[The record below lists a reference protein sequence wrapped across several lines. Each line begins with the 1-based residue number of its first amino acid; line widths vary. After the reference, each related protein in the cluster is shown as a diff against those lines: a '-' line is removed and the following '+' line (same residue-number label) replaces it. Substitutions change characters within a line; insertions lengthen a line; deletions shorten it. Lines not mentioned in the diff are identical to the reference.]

1 MYLML
6 AFFRA
11 LRHMDKSN
19 EGKCSVLSQDKMA
32 EPGARPSLALQQVT
46 QAVSAL

>member
-1 MYLML
+1 M
-6 AFFRA
+6 AFSRA

-46 QAVSAL
+46 RAVSAL